1 MRNTFEYMRN
11 TSEYMRNTSEYMRNT
26 SEIKIDLFMYLK
38 LINIPLK
45 QEL

>member
-38 LINIPLK
+38 LINIPFK